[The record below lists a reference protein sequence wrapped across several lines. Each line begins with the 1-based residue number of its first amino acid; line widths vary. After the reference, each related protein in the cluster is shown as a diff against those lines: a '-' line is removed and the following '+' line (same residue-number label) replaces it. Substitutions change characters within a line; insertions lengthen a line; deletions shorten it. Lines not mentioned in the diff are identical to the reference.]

1 MKATRQYT
9 CTRRINKT
17 GDKIWVVL
25 ENDKLFY
32 RIFKTQTAAV
42 TYFKQ
47 LKTPAQMLV
56 QQSTGDKFSKMVFTI
71 EEMARR
77 DLKAASK
84 TIELKLVKDS
94 DKFFNEKE
102 LKDKYEKSL
111 KKEDKPKPTKK
122 KTAKPAEKKV
132 AKPVEKEP
140 VKPAKKKPAKPAEKK
155 VAKPVE
161 KKVTKPVEKEVVK
174 KPAKKKPAKK
184 KITKPVPAPTPTPKP
199 IEEIKEEQKPII
211 HNPISHEIMNT
222 KNISQDDTSTRDMNL
237 NKEVNNSLTKHEE
250 SKKSLNL
257 ISELAKLDEIKVGVN
272 QEDTLNLSIIDE
284 ILKRKSM
291 VENLWDE
298 DQDNSGKLDLKNSV
312 ENTIY
317 VKEEVEKPIIVNAKK
332 IDFNE
337 QSQKTTSTIE
347 TIIDQRTNETNVKSV
362 DYGRIKEYYPMPK
375 TDVQDMNKESSENSE
390 ELASSS
396 KNKRSDDHKQKT
408 SGGNFRFWTITILL
422 SLLIMVGVAL
432 IVLFFF
438 PETWK

>member
-9 CTRRINKT
+9 CTRRINKM

-42 TYFKQ
+42 AYFKQ

-77 DLKAASK
+77 DLKTASK

-111 KKEDKPKPTKK
+111 KKDEKPKPTKK
-122 KTAKPAEKKV
+122 NEKPLEKKV
-132 AKPVEKEP
+132 VKQVEK
-140 VKPAKKKPAKPAEKK
+140 KPEKPSK
-155 VAKPVE
+155 
-161 KKVTKPVEKEVVK
+161 KKVTKPVEKKITKLIQKEVVK
-174 KPAKKKPAKK
+174 KPTKKKPAKK
-184 KITKPVPAPTPTPKP
+184 KVTKTVVDPTPKP
-199 IEEIKEEQKPII
+199 IEEIKEETPLII
-211 HNPISHEIMNT
+211 HNPISNELMNT
-222 KNISQDDTSTRDMNL
+222 KDILQYDTSTRDLFPTNKDNDNNL
-237 NKEVNNSLTKHEE
+237 LTKNEE
-250 SKKSLNL
+250 SKKPLNL
-257 ISELAKLDEIKVGVN
+257 ISELAKLDEIKVVVN

-298 DQDNSGKLDLKNSV
+298 NQDNSGKLDLKNNI

-332 IDFNE
+332 IDFKE
-337 QSQKTTSTIE
+337 ESQKTTSTIE
-347 TIIDQRTNETNVKSV
+347 TIIDQRNNENNVKSV
-362 DYGRIKEYYPMPK
+362 DYGRIKEYYPMPNTEFK
-375 TDVQDMNKESSENSE
+375 DSSDEVIGNQGE
-390 ELASSS
+390 PTLSS
-396 KNKRSDDHKQKT
+396 KNKKSDDHNDKK
-408 SGGNFRFWTITILL
+408 SSGNFRFWTITILL
-422 SLLIMVGVAL
+422 SLLIMVGVSL

-438 PETWK
+438 PSVWK

>member
-1 MKATRQYT
+1 MKPTRQYT

-32 RIFKTQTAAV
+32 RIFKTQTAAI

-47 LKTPAQMLV
+47 LKTPAQMIV

-77 DLKAASK
+77 NLKAASK

-102 LKDKYEKSL
+102 LKEKYEKSL
-111 KKEDKPKPTKK
+111 KKEKKPKPVEKTTKK
-122 KTAKPAEKKV
+122 KLIKSADKQQAKVVDKKLAKPIEKNTKKKSVKTVEKKTT
-132 AKPVEKEP
+132 KPVEKEP
-140 VKPAKKKPAKPAEKK
+140 
-155 VAKPVE
+155 
-161 KKVTKPVEKEVVK
+161 VK

-184 KITKPVPAPTPTPKP
+184 KITKPIK
-199 IEEIKEEQKPII
+199 EINEEQKNIT
-211 HNPISHEIMNT
+211 HNPIGHEIINSN
-222 KNISQDDTSTRDMNL
+222 NISQNDTSTRDL
-237 NKEVNNSLTKHEE
+237 VYDKKIDNSLTRNENA
-250 SKKSLNL
+250 KKSLNL
-257 ISELAKLDEIKVGVN
+257 ISELEKLDEIKVGVN

-284 ILKRKSM
+284 ILKRKSI

-337 QSQKTTSTIE
+337 PTEKKTSTIE
-347 TIIDQRTNETNVKSV
+347 TIIDQRTKETNVKSV

-375 TDVQDMNKESSENSE
+375 TDVQELSIEKNDNTEESALN
-390 ELASSS
+390 S
-396 KNKRSDDHKQKT
+396 KNKKLDDNNQRN
-408 SGGNFRFWTITILL
+408 SGGNIRFWTITILL

-438 PETWK
+438 PSVWK